1 MRRTLT
7 FFVLTAIAAISIGCG
22 SDSGSNTANAPGTT
36 TYGNSTVSNT
46 TSAPAT
52 TASPSGGGTTVG
64 GAAPKPTPTAPGI
77 KPPTDK

>member
-1 MRRTLT
+1 MRRPLT

-22 SDSGSNTANAPGTT
+22 SDDRSNTANAPGTT

-46 TSAPAT
+46 STPAT
-52 TASPSGGGTTVG
+52 TAPSGGGAPVG